1 MGRTATGWKLRPQ
14 RAPGHARSVRFWING
29 REHERSTGTSDP
41 VEAAREASRIY
52 AEEIQRE
59 PPKRANARRGRLKLE
74 ELVAAWVT
82 ALESTH
88 DASTVETWELYANTH
103 WLPHFKASHNL
114 TTALSAEYMRDR
126 LRVVQGSTVRKE
138 LSALRQFYKWCVEV
152 GELSEAPVVP
162 SVSKRSPGKVY
173 EKRRRVSAIELSP
186 TECQAI
192 IAKLPQWST
201 SRKVVKFPIRARFL
215 VGYET
220 GLRPETLDLLEAPKH
235 YRKKSSTITLSS
247 DIDKNRLGREVP
259 LSKRARA
266 ALDAVCPAEGVIFG
280 AHDYREHLRAAAAAA
295 LPKERADKFTG
306 AHLRSARITH
316 WLEQSQNLA
325 GVQYLAGHRNANTTA
340 RYVRASLR
348 AALEVV
354 KLGNSR
360 NTRETRKTKKA

>member
-1 MGRTATGWKLRPQ
+1 MGRTATGWKLRQ
-14 RAPGHARSVRFWING
+14 RAPGHAYAVRFWING

-52 AEEIQRE
+52 AEEVRKE
-59 PPKRANARRGRLKLE
+59 PPKRVNARRGRLKLE
-74 ELVAAWVT
+74 ELIAAWVT
-82 ALESTH
+82 ALEATH
-88 DASTVETWELYANTH
+88 DPSTRDTWELYANTH
-103 WLPHFKASHNL
+103 WLPHFKATHNL
-114 TTALSAEYMRDR
+114 TAPLSAEYMRAR

-152 GELSEAPVVP
+152 DEMSEAPIVP
-162 SVSKRSPGKVY
+162 SVSKRSPGKVF

-186 TECQAI
+186 DECLKI
-192 IAKLPQWST
+192 IGALPQWST
-201 SRKVVKFPIRARFL
+201 SKRVPVFPIRARFL

-220 GLRPETLDLLEAPKH
+220 GLRPETLDLLQAPKH
-235 YRKKSSTITLSS
+235 YRKKSSTITLSP

-259 LSKRARA
+259 VSKRARE
-266 ALDAVCPAEGVIFG
+266 ALDSVCPDEGLIFG
-280 AHDYREHLRAAAAAA
+280 AHDYREHLAAAASAV

-340 RYVRASLR
+340 KYVRASLR

-354 KLGNSR
+354 AGADAA
-360 NTRETRKTKKA
+360 RETSKSKKRAKR